1 MPSHGPA
8 DRRRA
13 GAPVTVDAVVFDLG
27 NVLVRWDPYLPFV
40 GRMDRAEVEAMFDEI
55 DFPTINH
62 GLDAGRP
69 WSEAR
74 AEVLRRY
81 PQRADAFDLYR
92 AHFAEAIPGP
102 VDGSEPLVRDLVRI
116 GIRVLGLTNWSAETF
131 HHAEPAA
138 PAIGLLEDVLVSGEV
153 GIAKPDP
160 RIFRLLASRYELDP
174 ARTVFTD
181 DSAPNVAAAAA
192 EGFDAVL
199 FTDPDE
205 LRTDLVRR
213 GLPIPA
219 A

>member
-1 MPSHGPA
+1 M
-8 DRRRA
+8 
-13 GAPVTVDAVVFDLG
+13 TVDAVVFDLG

-69 WSEAR
+69 WAEAR
-74 AEVLRRY
+74 AEVFRRY
-81 PQRADAFDLYR
+81 PHRVDAFDFYR
-92 AHFAEAIPGP
+92 EHFADSIPGP
-102 VDGSEPLVRDLVRI
+102 VDGSARLVRDLVGA
-116 GIRVLGLTNWSAETF
+116 GIRTLGLTNWSAETF

-153 GIAKPDP
+153 GVAKPDR
-160 RIFRLLASRYELDP
+160 RIFRLLANRFQLDP
-174 ARTVFTD
+174 GRTVFTD

-192 EGFDAVL
+192 EGYVAVL
-199 FTDPDE
+199 FTDADD

>member
-1 MPSHGPA
+1 MSPE
-8 DRRRA
+8 DRTDL
-13 GAPVTVDAVVFDLG
+13 GQGDAPMTVDAVVFDLG
-27 NVLVRWDPYLPFV
+27 NVLVRWDPYLPFI
-40 GRMDRAEVEAMFDEI
+40 GHLERAEVEALFDEI
-55 DFPTINH
+55 DFPTLNH
-62 GLDAGRP
+62 HLDAGRP
-69 WSEAR
+69 WAEAR
-74 AEVLRRY
+74 AEVVRRY
-81 PQRADAFDLYR
+81 PHRADAFDFYR
-92 AHFAEAIPGP
+92 EHFVDSIPGP
-102 VDGSEPLVRDLVRI
+102 VDGSARLVRDLVGA

-160 RIFRLLASRYELDP
+160 RIFRLLASRYGLDP
-174 ARTVFTD
+174 GRTVFTD

-199 FTDPDE
+199 FIDADE
-205 LRTDLVRR
+205 LRADLVRR